1 MNDTTASAGSAV
13 RDVEREARE
22 FLNYQLLPLHKVVA
36 RLEDGVAP
44 AFPSRL
50 LLPPDDRAY
59 GRSGRRDDASGL
71 ADTDPELFAAVERLR
86 RTPWFR
92 LRFALVQLRRGGR

>member
-1 MNDTTASAGSAV
+1 MADGSNYRGASA

-22 FLNYQLLPLHKVVA
+22 FLNYQLLPLSEVLA

-44 AFPSRL
+44 AFSSRL
-50 LLPPDDRAY
+50 LLSPHERPPGRAA
-59 GRSGRRDDASGL
+59 RCAEPPAL
-71 ADTDPELFAAVERLR
+71 ADADPELFAAVLRLR

-92 LRFALVQLRRGGR
+92 LRFAWAQFRRGG